1 MHHRYSARSLISLP
15 RLLILQPQNGIQVE
29 SNGKSICCPR
39 VIERYVP
46 SQQVIFRGI
55 LLTTPGI
62 AWTIFFHRLFG
73 PITPTTNEFLDVV
86 YPMAADQ
93 PELDAE
99 INRKVDQLIKKHLVT
114 LSQAQTLVG
123 VLAILFMDENHAKA
137 KKKSGWF
144 GHITEGKQES
154 YAWESWVILVECTPF
169 SSPEHLGSNVNSMFT
184 PSIASFEENIEAIT
198 SLVDRHKDHIPPI
211 MTLDVAPFPYKIEV
225 LPTAPSEHKNSG
237 EDESWSHYIKKMID

>member
-1 MHHRYSARSLISLP
+1 M
-15 RLLILQPQNGIQVE
+15 
-29 SNGKSICCPR
+29 
-39 VIERYVP
+39 
-46 SQQVIFRGI
+46 
-55 LLTTPGI
+55 
-62 AWTIFFHRLFG
+62 WTIFFHRLFG

-93 PELDAE
+93 PDLDST
-99 INRKVDQLIKKHLVT
+99 IDRKVDQLIKKHLLA
-114 LSQAQTLVG
+114 LSPAQPPVG

-144 GHITEGKQES
+144 GHITEGKHES

-169 SSPEHLGSNVNSMFT
+169 ANPEHLGNNVDAIFN
-184 PSIASFEENIEAIT
+184 PSIASFEENVHLIT
-198 SLVDRHKDHIPPI
+198 SWADRHKDHIPPI

-225 LPTAPSEHKNSG
+225 LPKAPGDHKNPG